1 MPRSRE
7 TQSQPEFQENMQN
20 YWQEIEASLEEYER
34 QKEIYDLESNKLLKD
49 VKNISRNCTAEI
61 ASLILKSEVEWAV
74 KHMQQGKSRGP
85 DEIPTEML
93 LALEGVGIDLL
104 FNLIAK
110 IYVTGTFPADMLK
123 SVSFPPSKIPGT
135 LD

>member
-74 KHMQQGKSRGP
+74 KHSVA
-85 DEIPTEML
+85 PTRYQL
-93 LALEGVGIDLL
+93 RC
-104 FNLIAK
+104 
-110 IYVTGTFPADMLK
+110 
-123 SVSFPPSKIPGT
+123 S
-135 LD
+135 